1 MDMKKSEELVVYRK
15 KDIETIV
22 SFIDSLECK
31 GIAAARKI
39 GLLAS
44 ILESGKPIKDYII
57 QEGKESDG

>member
-1 MDMKKSEELVVYRK
+1 MKKSEELVVYRK

-44 ILESGKPIKDYII
+44 ILESRKPIKDYII
-57 QEGKESDG
+57 QEGKERDG

>member
-1 MDMKKSEELVVYRK
+1 MKKSEELVVYRK

-57 QEGKESDG
+57 QEGKERVG

>member
-1 MDMKKSEELVVYRK
+1 MKKSEELVVYRK
-15 KDIETIV
+15 KDIETSV

-57 QEGKESDG
+57 QEGKERDG